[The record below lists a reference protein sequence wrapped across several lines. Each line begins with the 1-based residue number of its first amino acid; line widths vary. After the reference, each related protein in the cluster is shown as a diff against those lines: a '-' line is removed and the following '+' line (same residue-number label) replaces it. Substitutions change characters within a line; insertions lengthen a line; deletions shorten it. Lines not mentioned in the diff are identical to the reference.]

1 MLPWT
6 REVAVD
12 IAIFRAEVPLSR
24 SCANCDASGRSNSFP
39 ASQKQVWCNA
49 PKKQEGQMNHKG
61 SLITG
66 TVLAVMLGTGLTA
79 AVPGMGVRTAG
90 ADSLQDVQ
98 LQESL
103 GAEFFRVDW
112 SAKPDG
118 HGKTR
123 ITGYVYSDKGRAADE
138 VQLHISELDASG
150 KQVGSYFERM
160 LESVPAEGRGH
171 FDVKVPINAKA
182 ASYHVAV
189 YSWNDVEGGTKEPH
203 LAAPRAGSSPLVS

>member
-1 MLPWT
+1 
-6 REVAVD
+6 
-12 IAIFRAEVPLSR
+12 
-24 SCANCDASGRSNSFP
+24 
-39 ASQKQVWCNA
+39 
-49 PKKQEGQMNHKG
+49 MNHKR

-118 HGKTR
+118 DGKTR
-123 ITGYVYSDKGRAADE
+123 ITGYVYSDKGRAADD

-160 LESVPAEGRGH
+160 LESVPAEGRGY
-171 FDVKVPINAKA
+171 FDVKVPVNAQA

-189 YSWNDVEGGTKEPH
+189 SSWNDVEGGTN
-203 LAAPRAGSSPLVS
+203 

>member
-1 MLPWT
+1 LRKLRRIRPLEFLPGVT
-6 REVAVD
+6 KASVVQRTEKTGGAD
-12 IAIFRAEVPLSR
+12 ESQGIAHYG
-24 SCANCDASGRSNSFP
+24 D
-39 ASQKQVWCNA
+39 
-49 PKKQEGQMNHKG
+49 
-61 SLITG
+61 
-66 TVLAVMLGTGLTA
+66 GTGSDA
-79 AVPGMGVRTAG
+79 GHGAHRCGAGHGVRTAG
-90 ADSLQDVQ
+90 ADSLQDAQ

-160 LESVPAEGRGH
+160 LESVPAEGRGY
-171 FDVKVPINAKA
+171 FDVKVPVNAQA

-189 YSWNDVEGGTKEPH
+189 YSWNDVEGGTK
-203 LAAPRAGSSPLVS
+203 